1 MMIIIYNNCVMYRP
15 QHNDGR
21 EGEVGKRRR
30 RERVGD
36 KEGVEVKRMKEEER
50 EGTKVE
56 RKITFWSLRGN
67 GRERE
72 KERKGEREREG
83 GRERG
88 KEGASKEKENGGE
101 RKRAVK
107 GRRRE

>member
-1 MMIIIYNNCVMYRP
+1 MYRP

-21 EGEVGKRRR
+21 EGEVGKRRSL
-30 RERVGD
+30 ERVGD

-56 RKITFWSLRGN
+56 RKITFWRVRGK

-72 KERKGEREREG
+72 EGREREG
-83 GRERG
+83 GRELV
-88 KEGASKEKENGGE
+88 E
-101 RKRAVK
+101 RKRMEESER
-107 GRRRE
+107 GR

>member
-1 MMIIIYNNCVMYRP
+1 MYRT

-30 RERVGD
+30 GERVED

-50 EGTKVE
+50 EGTKRE
-56 RKITFWSLRGN
+56 RKITFWRV
-67 GRERE
+67 
-72 KERKGEREREG
+72 KGK

-88 KEGASKEKENGGE
+88 REGASREKENGGE